1 MITEDSGDA
10 EILAQTV
17 RDGKD
22 GSFKITL
29 EDGHVLQGGP
39 VSGAP
44 DFQTVSGWC
53 EAVRQEVGQ
62 RVERL
67 RKERLARAQREDKED
82 HLNKKAAGLST
93 YPGEVVQDPGSFN
106 NNEPEPEVYEEDPLA
121 YAIIQQQKWSAKLHT
136 MKEQAVE
143 LTELLDKASEN
154 YERWSKIRETLENKD
169 D

>member
-39 VSGAP
+39 VEGAP
-44 DFQTVSGWC
+44 DFKTVSGWC
-53 EAVRQEVGQ
+53 DAVRQEVSLRIA
-62 RVERL
+62 RVQQERV
-67 RKERLARAQREDKED
+67 ARARREEL
-82 HLNKKAAGLST
+82 HA
-93 YPGEVVQDPGSFN
+93 VQDPGESI
-106 NNEPEPEVYEEDPLA
+106 NNEPEPVVNEEDPLEF
-121 YAIIQQQKWSAKLHT
+121 AIAQEEKWSAKLHT

-143 LTELLDKASEN
+143 LTALLEKASEN
-154 YERWSKIRETLENKD
+154 HERWSKIRKTLENND